1 MIFFIKLFEQKRK
14 KEKKKK
20 DNKIIKL
27 IKRFIKD
34 MYYKYG
40 KTKIKKVQL
49 NAWVFN
55 LILNMSQFSR

>member
-1 MIFFIKLFEQKRK
+1 MNK